1 MLGGF
6 SATSIALI
14 TYSIRRMSVSR
25 AFAYSYL
32 LLYAVAAIPGFLFIC
47 IAMTAGVMRPERD
60 PALQQWLYDF
70 GFLSFSGTMG
80 VFLVGSLI
88 WMAAILL
95 DENGVFPK
103 WFGYLNLCNALTE
116 VVIAP
121 SWIFQRG
128 VLAWN
133 GVIAWWIDVVVFGMY
148 TGVFIYLL
156 RNLIQRDD
164 LGDGPV
170 PSLAARRASP
180 DPPARQG
187 HPLVTITEAAPPP
200 DAPTE
205 DVERIP
211 GEPDM
216 WVFVLFESLVFTSY
230 FCVYLY
236 FRTQDE
242 AAFLEAQSALTLPLG
257 ILDTILLL
265 TSSWAMARCVL
276 HARAGQHRVAQQ
288 FAYRHRRPRRRLP
301 RAQGGRVG
309 VADRRRP
316 HLHQQRVHA
325 VLLLPHRHARDP
337 PADRLRRARRA
348 RPPARRPAA
357 TLADDDRDLHHL
369 LAHRRPLLGDHL
381 RPALR
386 GEVTVETSSKKRL
399 NVAWLVVVAI
409 TVIYLWI
416 DHTADDGGVL
426 DGQHRR
432 DRVGDR
438 PRPREVP
445 DRHARV
451 HGRPARAAACCVD

>member
-1 MLGGF
+1 MSLITTLRRDPKRELWFVWYSTVAFYGLYTVVFFVLTRTQPPSQPWLSPDQTVDWFAGRGQLMAFGFALIFVLGGF

-25 AFAYSYL
+25 AYAYSYL

-156 RNLIQRDD
+156 RDLIQRDD

-170 PSLAARRASP
+170 PSLA
-180 DPPARQG
+180 
-187 HPLVTITEAAPPP
+187 P
-200 DAPTE
+200 DAP
-205 DVERIP
+205 RR
-211 GEPDM
+211 
-216 WVFVLFESLVFTSY
+216 SH
-230 FCVYLY
+230 
-236 FRTQDE
+236 
-242 AAFLEAQSALTLPLG
+242 PL
-257 ILDTILLL
+257 
-265 TSSWAMARCVL
+265 
-276 HARAGQHRVAQQ
+276 
-288 FAYRHRRPRRRLP
+288 
-301 RAQGGRVG
+301 
-309 VADRRRP
+309 
-316 HLHQQRVHA
+316 
-325 VLLLPHRHARDP
+325 
-337 PADRLRRARRA
+337 
-348 RPPARRPAA
+348 
-357 TLADDDRDLHHL
+357 
-369 LAHRRPLLGDHL
+369 
-381 RPALR
+381 
-386 GEVTVETSSKKRL
+386 
-399 NVAWLVVVAI
+399 
-409 TVIYLWI
+409 
-416 DHTADDGGVL
+416 
-426 DGQHRR
+426 
-432 DRVGDR
+432 
-438 PRPREVP
+438 
-445 DRHARV
+445 ARV
-451 HGRPARAAACCVD
+451 IPS

>member
-1 MLGGF
+1 VSIVTTLRTDPKRELWFMWYSTVAFYSLYTVVFFLLTRTQPPSQPWLSPEQTADWFAGRGRLMVFGFALIFVLGGF

-25 AFAYSYL
+25 AYAYSYL

-95 DENGVFPK
+95 DKNGVFPK

-170 PSLAARRASP
+170 PALSTAAPRRI
-180 DPPARQG
+180 
-187 HPLVTITEAAPPP
+187 HPLAKV
-200 DAPTE
+200 
-205 DVERIP
+205 IP
-211 GEPDM
+211 
-216 WVFVLFESLVFTSY
+216 S
-230 FCVYLY
+230 
-236 FRTQDE
+236 
-242 AAFLEAQSALTLPLG
+242 
-257 ILDTILLL
+257 
-265 TSSWAMARCVL
+265 
-276 HARAGQHRVAQQ
+276 
-288 FAYRHRRPRRRLP
+288 
-301 RAQGGRVG
+301 
-309 VADRRRP
+309 
-316 HLHQQRVHA
+316 
-325 VLLLPHRHARDP
+325 
-337 PADRLRRARRA
+337 
-348 RPPARRPAA
+348 
-357 TLADDDRDLHHL
+357 
-369 LAHRRPLLGDHL
+369 
-381 RPALR
+381 
-386 GEVTVETSSKKRL
+386 
-399 NVAWLVVVAI
+399 
-409 TVIYLWI
+409 
-416 DHTADDGGVL
+416 
-426 DGQHRR
+426 
-432 DRVGDR
+432 
-438 PRPREVP
+438 
-445 DRHARV
+445 
-451 HGRPARAAACCVD
+451 